1 MREEN
6 EVDCFSDSEVDAIQA
21 VREIRI
27 SDSKAN
33 QGPNL
38 KKRKAFDF
46 FLYFYHP
53 YKLLYF

>member
-33 QGPNL
+33 QGSKF
-38 KKRKAFDF
+38 KKRKALKFIYIF
-46 FLYFYHP
+46 YIIIFLP
-53 YKLLYF
+53 SV

>member
-33 QGPNL
+33 QGPNF
-38 KKRKAFDF
+38 KKE
-46 FLYFYHP
+46 
-53 YKLLYF
+53 KLLIFCIILPPV

>member
-21 VREIRI
+21 VRELRI

-38 KKRKAFDF
+38 KKSFLF
-46 FLYFYHP
+46 FIFTICIICCNL
-53 YKLLYF
+53 

>member
-1 MREEN
+1 MREET

-33 QGPNL
+33 QGSKF
-38 KKRKAFDF
+38 KKKE
-46 FLYFYHP
+46 
-53 YKLLYF
+53 KL